1 MVRLY
6 TLLTTLMCLGNTAQ
20 AGPIYR
26 YQSEG
31 VTVITNIPRGER
43 KSFKIEDQGGVIRVT
58 AHSYGSSSRAKIK
71 QKGQQYSSFIQ
82 EACSKYQVSPILAWA
97 IMAAESN
104 FDPAAVSS
112 KGAVGLMQL
121 MPKTAKEMQ
130 VSDLFDP
137 KENIFGGIRYLR
149 LLSDLFKG
157 DLVKVIAAYNAG
169 PGAVSRAG
177 GIPSIEETEDYVS
190 RVMRFYRMRLE

>member
-1 MVRLY
+1 M
-6 TLLTTLMCLGNTAQ
+6 TLTCLGTAQ

-43 KSFKIEDQGGVIRVT
+43 IPYKIEDQGGVVRVT
-58 AHSYGSSSRAKIK
+58 AHSSNLSTHVK
-71 QKGQQYSSFIQ
+71 QKGQQYSFFIQ
-82 EACSKYQVSPILAWA
+82 EACSKYRVSPILAWA

-149 LLSDLFKG
+149 LLSDLFSG